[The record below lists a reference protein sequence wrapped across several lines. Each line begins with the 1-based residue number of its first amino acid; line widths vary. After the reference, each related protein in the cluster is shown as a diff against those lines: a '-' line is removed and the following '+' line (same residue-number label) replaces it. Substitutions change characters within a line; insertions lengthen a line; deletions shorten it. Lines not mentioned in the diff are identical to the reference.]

1 MRESVFNVALRNSLM
16 TFDDSSSIMIKKFI
30 FKALFILKILQCLLF
45 KCVNVYD
52 VTAWL
57 TNNYNAHSQMSHEVK
72 AFEIE
77 TR

>member
-1 MRESVFNVALRNSLM
+1 M
-16 TFDDSSSIMIKKFI
+16 TFDDSSSMLMKKFI
-30 FKALFILKILQCLLF
+30 FNALFVLKILKCLSF

-57 TNNYNAHSQMSHEVK
+57 TNNYNKHSPMSHEVK